1 MVCVPMQERGD
12 EVIIHRAAS
21 LGQQTG
27 MRDMNRY
34 RKYNELE
41 AEASLMGEDE
51 RYEQIDRLLSFR
63 YPHESSSVKS
73 KYSVTELNRIGAEE
87 DVHIS
92 LPKPMFSIGKK
103 RLSAS
108 EIGTAV
114 HTVMEKLEFA
124 TALREGKSYVVDM
137 IGKLEADGTIPEES
151 SRYIDV
157 EKITAFFASDIGARA
172 AAAQRLEKEREFIM
186 QMELEGTETIV
197 QGIIDCYFCEAD
209 GIVLIDYKNV
219 KLIPGSTEA
228 DIAQRYCRQID
239 VYRNALEAAEGR
251 NVKEAYLYLFDLKKF
266 IKIPRKVI
274 NKC

>member
-1 MVCVPMQERGD
+1 MQERGD